1 MLDRYAINRK
11 ISQFVKDNDKKVG
24 AVADKAGI
32 RRDVFSRIINCRR
45 PIYAE
50 ELVPILNALGMSLDV
65 IVEEAK
71 EAR

>member
-1 MLDRYAINRK
+1 MVARYTINRK
-11 ISQFVKDNDKKVG
+11 IQKFVKDNDKKVG

-50 ELVPILNALGMSLDV
+50 ELVPILNALGMPLDGV
-65 IVEEAK
+65 IKEMKEEM
-71 EAR
+71 

>member
-1 MLDRYAINRK
+1 MADRYCVNRL
-11 ISQFVKDNDKKVG
+11 IRDFVKENDKKVG

-50 ELVPILNALGMSLDV
+50 ELVPILNALGMPLDPV
-65 IVEEAK
+65 IKLAET
-71 EAR
+71 